1 MASFRIFQRGSLLFS
16 QQTVPED
23 CVVEK
28 VTDWSL
34 RV

>member
-1 MASFRIFQRGSLLFS
+1 MTSFRIFQRGSLFF

>member
-1 MASFRIFQRGSLLFS
+1 MASFRVFQRGLLFS

-23 CVVEK
+23 GVVEK

>member
-1 MASFRIFQRGSLLFS
+1 MAFFRIFQRGLLFS
-16 QQTVPED
+16 EQTVPED
-23 CVVEK
+23 GVVEK